1 MRPLVTV
8 FIFFAL
14 LIALIALSK
23 NTSGFRG
30 GEAIGGHTAGP
41 SNIGEEE
48 GFRGGEAIGGHT
60 AGPSN
65 TGEEEEEAF
74 TGSISG
80 RTGQEGFTDTTASS
94 TTWGD
99 LPSPMKDMSFRPG
112 IPSQEDG
119 PANASLNRPR
129 QPYHLLQDVLPNA
142 PSGNVS
148 CLKAS
153 CCSETDFEQR
163 TNLTGNYLQRTNN
176 YKRAFPDNCSTPL
189 HEFVLSFYKN
199 KPLNAV

>member
-1 MRPLVTV
+1 MSPLVTV

-14 LIALIALSK
+14 LISLIALSK
-23 NTSGFRG
+23 NISGFRG

-41 SNIGEEE
+41 SNIGED
-48 GFRGGEAIGGHT
+48 FRGGGGEAIGGHT

-65 TGEEEEEAF
+65 IGEEE
-74 TGSISG
+74 
-80 RTGQEGFTDTTASS
+80 GFADMASAN
-94 TTWGD
+94 TIWGD
-99 LPSPMKDMSFRPG
+99 LPSPMKSHDFVPG
-112 IPSQEDG
+112 IGAQEDG

-153 CCSETDFEQR
+153 CCAETDFEER

-199 KPLNAV
+199 KPLNAA